1 MTKISKKPRRHRRT
15 RETLERDVL
24 NAVTSLIE
32 EVGFANVT
40 LTAVAQRAKIEAS
53 VFYRRYDNLEELF
66 DEYTRKYDY
75 WLGGITELM
84 PTDLSDEDTIKWLL
98 RNLSSAL
105 YRNRVMQQLLVWE
118 LSEDNHVT
126 RRTATLREKIS
137 EELIMALESRFEN
150 SGYDTNVVVSLLIAG
165 IYYLIL
171 HRNMSKFCNVDFSTR
186 KGKERL
192 ENTLDQI
199 VEVIFRDIN
208 CKKEINEFV
217 ARLKAEGVSDEI
229 IAKCIKA

>member
-1 MTKISKKPRRHRRT
+1 MNKPRRHRRT
-15 RETLERDVL
+15 RETLEKDVL

-66 DEYTRKYDY
+66 DEYTHKYDY
-75 WLGGITELM
+75 WLSGITELL
-84 PTDLSDEDTIKWLL
+84 PTDLSDEDTLKWLL
-98 RNLSSAL
+98 RSLSTAL
-105 YRNRVMQQLLVWE
+105 YRNRVMQQLLIWE
-118 LSEDNHVT
+118 LSDDNHVT
-126 RRTATLREKIS
+126 RRTANLREKIS
-137 EELIMALESRFEN
+137 ENLIQALETRFAN
-150 SGYDTNVVVSLLIAG
+150 SGFDMNVVVALFISG

-192 ENTLDQI
+192 ENTVDQL
-199 VEVIFRDIN
+199 VSVIFCEIKR
-208 CKKEINEFV
+208 KSELKEIAEN
-217 ARLKAEGVSDEI
+217 LKAEGVSEELL
-229 IAKCIKA
+229 AKYIQL

>member
-1 MTKISKKPRRHRRT
+1 MTKISKKPRRQRRT

-66 DEYTRKYDY
+66 DEYTHKYDY
-75 WLGGITELM
+75 WLGGITELI
-84 PTDLSDEDTIKWLL
+84 PSDLSDEDTIKWLL

-126 RRTATLREKIS
+126 RRTANLREKIS
-137 EELIMALESRFEN
+137 EELIMALERRFEN
-150 SGYDTNVVVSLLIAG
+150 SGYDMNVVVSLLIAG

-171 HRNMSKFCNVDFSTR
+171 HRNMSKFCNVDYSTR

-192 ENTLDQI
+192 EATIDQI
-199 VEVIFRDIN
+199 VGVIFSDIN
-208 CKKEINEFV
+208 CKKEINEIA